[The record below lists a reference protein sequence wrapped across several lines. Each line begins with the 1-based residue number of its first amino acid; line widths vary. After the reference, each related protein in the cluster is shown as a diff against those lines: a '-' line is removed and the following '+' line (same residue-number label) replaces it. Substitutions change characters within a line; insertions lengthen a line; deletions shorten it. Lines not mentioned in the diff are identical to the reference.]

1 MSILI
6 VGSEKK
12 FTLENFY
19 KENLIKC
26 GEQCD
31 IYPIKDLIS
40 DKYFKSIFRK
50 VLFKLFKK
58 AIILANN
65 RKLIKRVKDLKP
77 SFIIIFKGMYVLPRT
92 ILKLKNECF
101 ISNYNAD
108 HPFIF
113 SSKGSGNSNVTKSIS
128 LYDLHLTYHPKVKK
142 LIENKYGITTEIV
155 PFGYEFEMT
164 PYGEKDKL
172 EEINRV
178 CFIGNPDAKRVEV
191 LSHIANA
198 GYSIDVYGHGWD
210 TTSITKFYNVSI
222 FEAVYLEKL
231 YATLRRYRVQ
241 LNIFREHNIGSHNMR
256 TFEIPAASGIQ
267 LAPYSTQHAEFFKP
281 NEEIF
286 LYDSYNNMIF
296 QIELILRLSQSE
308 AMKIREKAISRTIS
322 SNYSYASRAKK
333 ILEVFKSQNV
343 D

>member
-164 PYGEKDKL
+164 PYGERQSEDFVIAKFIAAAKRNDDLTIFGDGLQTRTFCYIKDNIDFTLKILKDKTLINEVVNVGHHEQKTLL
-172 EEINRV
+172 ETANTI
-178 CFIGNPDAKRVEV
+178 KRVLGSESKIVHLPALEDGDMKRRQPDNSKMLSV
-191 LSHIANA
+191 L
-198 GYSIDVYGHGWD
+198 GREL
-210 TTSITKFYNVSI
+210 TP
-222 FEAVYLEKL
+222 FEEGLKKL
-231 YATLRRYRVQ
+231 L
-241 LNIFREHNIGSHNMR
+241 
-256 TFEIPAASGIQ
+256 
-267 LAPYSTQHAEFFKP
+267 
-281 NEEIF
+281 
-286 LYDSYNNMIF
+286 
-296 QIELILRLSQSE
+296 
-308 AMKIREKAISRTIS
+308 
-322 SNYSYASRAKK
+322 
-333 ILEVFKSQNV
+333 
-343 D
+343 